1 MIETSWIHGFA
12 GGLLIGLSAALY
24 LLFNGRIAGMTGI
37 IRNVVSAKADEAGVL
52 SGAFL
57 AAALGASIALTLI
70 FGAPAIDVTAN
81 PVALIVSGLIVGVGT
96 FYGSGCTS
104 GHGVV
109 GLSRLSTRSL
119 VATGTFMAATAATVF
134 VIRHVLGVVL

>member
-1 MIETSWIHGFA
+1 MDPAWLNGLA
-12 GGLLIGLSAALY
+12 GGLLIGFSAALY

-37 IRNVVSAKADEAGVL
+37 IKNVMALKGDEAGIL

-57 AAALGASIALTLI
+57 IGA
-70 FGAPAIDVTAN
+70 FGATLAWTLLVARPEIEITSN
-81 PVALIVSGLIVGVGT
+81 PVWLVLSGLIVGVGVH
-96 FYGSGCTS
+96 FGSGCTS

-109 GLSRLSTRSL
+109 GMSRLSTRSL

-134 VIRHVLGVVL
+134 VMRHVLGIFL

>member
-1 MIETSWIHGFA
+1 MEPAWINGLL

-37 IRNVVSAKADEAGVL
+37 IKNVMALKGDEAGLL

-57 AAALGASIALTLI
+57 LGAFGAALGVTLA
-70 FGAPAIDVTAN
+70 FGAPEIAITTN
-81 PVALIVSGLIVGVGT
+81 PVAIILSGLIVGAGVNWG
-96 FYGSGCTS
+96 GGCTS

-109 GLSRLSTRSL
+109 GMSRLSPRSI
-119 VATGTFMAATAATVF
+119 VATLTFMATTALSVF
-134 VIRHVLGVVL
+134 VVRHLLGLSF